1 MEGLL
6 SGIGPLFGRHGFGF
20 RCVLQCTVAVVDTHT
35 HTEAS
40 RLTVQISLRDSAVV
54 DPPVPKGVR
63 FLMKLP
69 SKKKLL
75 LETVK
80 HSGLAVSLSHSALEL
95 RPKPKVEA
103 LRS

>member
-1 MEGLL
+1 MPSLGRL
-6 SGIGPLFGRHGFGF
+6 SHQHRS
-20 RCVLQCTVAVVDTHT
+20 TVWTPWLRVPTCPKVIVVDT

-69 SKKKLL
+69 SLSL
-75 LETVK
+75 Q
-80 HSGLAVSLSHSALEL
+80 SLSHSALEL

>member
-1 MEGLL
+1 MC
-6 SGIGPLFGRHGFGF
+6 P
-20 RCVLQCTVAVVDTHT
+20 TVVVDT

-40 RLTVQISLRDSAVV
+40 RLTVQISLRDSVVV

-69 SKKKLL
+69 KKLF

-80 HSGLAVSLSHSALEL
+80 HSEFAVSHSHSALEL